1 MAISSERLHKQSVV
15 VKQICKLFPQRQVK
29 SSLILHIPPLL
40 ELVVVLQY
48 FLCTGIQVGFEGE
61 IQNGSGGPFNLICNS
76 RLPKGLDPHSIPS
89 EELAASLG
97 YNMFV
102 CFLPFF

>member
-1 MAISSERLHKQSVV
+1 MQVV
-15 VKQICKLFPQRQVK
+15 PSTPSKLIIC
-29 SSLILHIPPLL
+29 ILQLL
-40 ELVVVLQY
+40 GLVVFTIVSV
-48 FLCTGIQVGFEGE
+48 FQVGFEGE

-97 YNMFV
+97 
-102 CFLPFF
+102 